1 MLDKNLNIMVLDDDP
16 FILKMMQLM
25 LQQRGLTKVQTFE
38 LARDALEECSTGIRP
53 DILFLDINMPDI
65 DGIQVLRLMHQS
77 NFSGSIIF
85 LSGEDELMHK
95 TLFKLASLQGLNVIG
110 SLHKPIQAD
119 ALNHQLART
128 QKRFLHHLQSSHQR
142 HQALKL
148 DSRQLVMALHHRELT
163 NFYQPKVS
171 LRTGLW
177 LGVECLVRWQHP
189 ELGMISPKQ
198 FVPLAEESNLIT
210 DITRQVIKQSIE
222 DFHDWDPEQMP
233 KISINLSMQDLTD
246 VNFSDFLI
254 QTTQMQHFSPRQITF
269 EITESRLAKD
279 LAPVLDILARL
290 RLHRFKLSIDDFGT
304 GHSSLLQLRDLPFD
318 ELKIDQGFVHDA
330 HNEHR
335 MNAIVKASIA
345 LAKHLEM
352 ESVAEGVE
360 TTEDWRNMQTLG
372 ADIAQ
377 GYFIAKPMPF
387 AELENWHQQWRQ
399 RIQQENL
406 LTPLI

>member
-1 MLDKNLNIMVLDDDP
+1 
-16 FILKMMQLM
+16 
-25 LQQRGLTKVQTFE
+25 
-38 LARDALEECSTGIRP
+38 
-53 DILFLDINMPDI
+53 
-65 DGIQVLRLMHQS
+65 
-77 NFSGSIIF
+77 
-85 LSGEDELMHK
+85 
-95 TLFKLASLQGLNVIG
+95 
-110 SLHKPIQAD
+110 
-119 ALNHQLART
+119 
-128 QKRFLHHLQSSHQR
+128 
-142 HQALKL
+142 
-148 DSRQLVMALHHRELT
+148 
-163 NFYQPKVS
+163 
-171 LRTGLW
+171 
-177 LGVECLVRWQHP
+177 
-189 ELGMISPKQ
+189 
-198 FVPLAEESNLIT
+198 
-210 DITRQVIKQSIE
+210 
-222 DFHDWDPEQMP
+222 
-233 KISINLSMQDLTD
+233 
-246 VNFSDFLI
+246 
-254 QTTQMQHFSPRQITF
+254 MQHFSPRQITF

-360 TTEDWRNMQTLG
+360 TIEDWRNMQTLG